1 MTRLVVV
8 ATLAIAAPAFAQ
20 VQVGSGRALDGSLR
34 LGSGGYNA
42 RTQVAGPGLNARPF
56 EPYRGRFAATSR
68 VRLDGPI
75 TFEGRRT
82 STRDVFASERSY
94 RAGWQRAGAPGA
106 SPATAFF
113 DPGAY
118 RIDGRVR

>member
-1 MTRLVVV
+1 MRSI
-8 ATLAIAAPAFAQ
+8 AIAAMLVLSTPALAQ

-56 EPYRGRFAATSR
+56 QPYRGRFAATSPFL
-68 VRLDGPI
+68 LDGPI

>member
-1 MTRLVVV
+1 MTRVV
-8 ATLAIAAPAFAQ
+8 AIAVLALAAPVLAQ
-20 VQVGSGRALDGSLR
+20 AQVGSGRALDGSLR

-42 RTQVAGPGLNARPF
+42 RTQAAGPGLNARPF
-56 EPYRGRFAATSR
+56 QAHRGRFAATSPIL
-68 VRLDGPI
+68 LDGPI

-94 RAGWQRAGAPGA
+94 RAGWQRAGAPGS